1 MSTKVIRPQQTKL
14 GGVPFRLTALLSAL
28 TFALAAC
35 SGGSTGSGMY
45 NQTTTTD
52 SVTQT
57 TAVTNVASS
66 SSGSVVLHLSST
78 TISAGSPGTVTAKV
92 VDSKGAPIVGTL
104 VAFSSSQKF
113 STVSPLSV
121 MTDVNGEASASVVP
135 NQGASGAEYILAT
148 ADVPGSTLSLSTRVA
163 YTVSPTAVTL
173 GTLSASPA
181 SLAPY
186 SASVLRVNVV
196 GASPATPVTVN
207 FSSTCASSN
216 PAKAVLSP
224 TSVVVTAG
232 TTASTTYQDQACAG
246 ADRVTASIVGT
257 GQTAFVDLSVTAPS
271 AQTLQFLSTD
281 VPTIYL
287 AGSGGVDTAQ
297 VSFVLKD
304 SWGNPIQGADVAF
317 SLDQSAAATLSFASS
332 KTDSKGVAT
341 VSVSAAATPTPVR
354 VRAVATASNLS
365 TVSNALAISSGLPS
379 QKGASLSASKMNLQG
394 MERDGETSDLTM
406 RLSDRFGNPV
416 ADGTSVSFITEGSM
430 IVPASCQTV
439 AGECKVKFVSANF
452 RPANGRVT
460 VLAFA
465 RGEETFTDQNGDWRY
480 NLGEPFVDLGAVYVD
495 KNENGLMEMASGEY
509 IIGNDPNGI
518 WDGDISVRRSMV
530 IVLGSEKGPRLFET
544 DALGG
549 CTSSTP
555 LVTPLIFAMSDA
567 TGQPVCRVSK
577 SFCVRDGN
585 VSADADGGNPI
596 PVDSTFQISTKAT
609 GATVKVD
616 GTPVGNST
624 GPTRHTIT
632 ADLSDCS
639 KPLTSAGFM
648 DMTINFPVG
657 GLSKTIEIGDMRR

>member
-287 AGSGGVDTAQ
+287 AGSGGADTAK

-304 SWGNPIQGADVAF
+304 QFGSPVKGADVAF
-317 SLDQSAAATLSFASS
+317 SLDQTAAATLSFSNS
-332 KTDSKGVAT
+332 KTDASGVAT
-341 VSVSAAATPTPVR
+341 VSVKAGATPTPVR
-354 VRAVATASNLS
+354 VRATATASGLS
-365 TVSNALAISSGLPS
+365 TVSNVLAINSGLPT
-379 QKGASLSASKMNLQG
+379 QKAVSLSATAYNIEG
-394 MERDGETSDLTM
+394 MDIDGVTSDLSM
-406 RLSDRFGNPV
+406 RLSDRFANPV
-416 ADGTSVSFITEGSM
+416 PDGTAVGFVASGGA
-430 IVPASCQTV
+430 IVPANCITV
-439 AGECKVKFVSANF
+439 AGACVVKFVSANF
-452 RPANGRVT
+452 RPSDGRIPFT
-460 VLAFA
+460 AWA
-465 RGEETFTDQNGDWRY
+465 RGEESFIDQNGDLIY
-480 NLGEPFVDLGAVYVD
+480 TLGEPFADLGKVFVD
-495 KNENGLMEMASGEY
+495 KNENGLIDAAQGEY
-509 IIGNDPNGI
+509 HMGADPNST
-518 WDGDISVRRSMV
+518 WDGDISVRAQAVMILS
-530 IVLGSEKGPRLFET
+530 SSAGPRLFEVSG
-544 DALGG
+544 AG
-549 CTSSTP
+549 CTSTPMSTRM
-555 LVTPLIFAMSDA
+555 TFKMSDV
-567 TGQPVCRVSK
+567 GGPICRLSQ
-577 SFCVRDGN
+577 SFCMRDAN
-585 VSADADGGNPI
+585 ALADPKGGNPVAAGTVLSI
-596 PVDSTFQISTKAT
+596 ATKAN
-609 GATVKVD
+609 GASIQVD
-616 GTPVGNST
+616 GTPVGST
-624 GPTRHTIT
+624 LYPTFHTIT
-632 ADLSDCS
+632 VDLNDCT
-639 KPLTSAGFM
+639 KPLAGAGYI
-648 DMTINFPVG
+648 DMAVTFPKSGAKYTFNMGVINP
-657 GLSKTIEIGDMRR
+657 